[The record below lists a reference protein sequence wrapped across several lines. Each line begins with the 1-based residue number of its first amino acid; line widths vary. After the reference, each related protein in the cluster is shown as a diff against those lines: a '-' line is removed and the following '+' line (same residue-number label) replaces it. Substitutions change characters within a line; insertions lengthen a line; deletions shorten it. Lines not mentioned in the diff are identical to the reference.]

1 MLRRDK
7 KSSDLCQYQEKKYDI
22 FLKTDMNC
30 SGGPLLGLKYS
41 MKERKAHE
49 FISKSQVNYAGSTN
63 KIKLEG
69 LYH

>member
-1 MLRRDK
+1 
-7 KSSDLCQYQEKKYDI
+7 
-22 FLKTDMNC
+22 MNC

>member
-1 MLRRDK
+1 MTGRDK
-7 KSSDLCQYQEKKYDI
+7 KSTDQYKEKDDI
-22 FLKTDMNC
+22 LFRTDIKL
-30 SGGPLLGLKYS
+30 SGRPLLGLKYS